1 MIMDL
6 KQTCVL
12 YIVDFTH
19 VLMYDAKLRIIQ
31 SYEQVL
37 VPMDWGPTVH
47 GIIRENTVNTYS
59 LHVSEV
65 TNIMNFWL
73 MYDNCPAK
81 KTRKGTRN
89 I

>member
-12 YIVDFTH
+12 YIVDFMH

-37 VPMDWGPTVH
+37 VPMGSDKRGPTVH
-47 GIIRENTVNTYS
+47 
-59 LHVSEV
+59 L
-65 TNIMNFWL
+65 
-73 MYDNCPAK
+73 CPVEFRLLLAPLAPFPCS
-81 KTRKGTRN
+81 
-89 I
+89 